1 MELGLRYAGSLSMV
15 AYRFQVGDLVRVQ
28 IGILPKGGGA
38 LIDQTFSKPIGG
50 IYQVTR
56 LMPPSFTGEPRYQIK
71 GCFGQA
77 ERIVEQSF
85 LIPAPPF
92 AQPRY

>member
-1 MELGLRYAGSLSMV
+1 MV
-15 AYRFQVGDLVRVQ
+15 AYRFQVGELVRVQ
-28 IGILPKGGGA
+28 IGILPREGGA
-38 LIDQTFSKPIGG
+38 LIDQTFSKPIGS

-56 LMPPSFTGEPRYQIK
+56 LMPPLVTGEPRYQLK

-85 LIPAPPF
+85 LIAAPPF